1 MKVILTKRVPTL
13 GNVGEM
19 ANVSQGYGRNYLI
32 PNGLAVL
39 ADDAHKKEFENHKRR
54 LTKKIEEEKSAAL
67 GLKKK
72 IDGLVFEL
80 IKKVGANGKLFGTVT
95 TAELS
100 ELLGEK
106 EISIEKKW
114 ISLSAPI
121 KNTGSYTADV
131 KLFTDVT
138 AQFEVKV
145 IMDPKQAQE
154 LKEKQ
159 ALAEKNKSKKKEA
172 APETEEEAPETEKTE
187 DERLRE
193 EAEKIIG

>member
-13 GNVGEM
+13 GNIGEL

-39 ADDAHKKEFENHKRR
+39 ADDSHKKEFANHKRR
-54 LTKKIEEEKSAAL
+54 LTKKIEEENSAAMSM
-67 GLKKK
+67 KKK
-72 IDGLVFEL
+72 IDGMVIEL

-100 ELLGEK
+100 KLLGEK
-106 EISIEKKW
+106 EIEVEKKW
-114 ISLSAPI
+114 ITLSAPI
-121 KNTGSYTADV
+121 KSTGSYTVDV
-131 KLFTDVT
+131 KLFTDVI

-145 IMDPKQAQE
+145 MMDPKQAQE

-159 ALAEKNKSKKKEA
+159 ALAEKSKSKKKEST
-172 APETEEEAPETEKTE
+172 EVEEKGEVVEKTEEEKHRETV
-187 DERLRE
+187 
-193 EAEKIIG
+193 EKIIG